1 MPPGRPSGVTGD
13 AQPGSATRTPL
24 RPEAVPEGTNVLIA
38 GPGLTGKREVL
49 LDLLGAAR
57 DPTGL
62 LVTTKHGVDSFRE
75 GFRARYADDHTL
87 RFIDCVSRQ
96 RSMAAARDTDEVSHV
111 SGPGDLTGIGIL
123 ASGRLYN
130 WYRADERVRGALGI
144 HSLSTLLMY
153 ADLRRV
159 YQFMHVLAGRVD
171 GADCVGAYAL
181 DTVSSDPEPADR
193 FTQLCDAVVDTR
205 QTADGRELRVR
216 GGAFGPRSW
225 TAF

>member
-1 MPPGRPSGVTGD
+1 MTGD
-13 AQPGSATRTPL
+13 ATEEPTTRTPI
-24 RPEAVPEGTNVLIA
+24 RPEAVPTGTNVLVA
-38 GPGLTGKREVL
+38 GPGLTGKREIVL
-49 LDLLGAAR
+49 DMLGAAP
-57 DPTGL
+57 DPEAM
-62 LVTTKHGVDSFRE
+62 LVTTKHGTRDFRT
-75 GFRARYADDHTL
+75 GFDARYGDRRRL
-87 RFIDCVSRQ
+87 QFVDCVSRQ
-96 RSMAAARDTDEVSHV
+96 RSMATARDTDEVRHV

-123 ASGRLYN
+123 ASGQLYD

-153 ADLRRV
+153 ANLRRV

-181 DTVSSDPEPADR
+181 DTVASDTEPIDR

-205 QTADGRELRVR
+205 QTDEGRELRVR
-216 GGAFGPRSW
+216 GGEFGPRSW